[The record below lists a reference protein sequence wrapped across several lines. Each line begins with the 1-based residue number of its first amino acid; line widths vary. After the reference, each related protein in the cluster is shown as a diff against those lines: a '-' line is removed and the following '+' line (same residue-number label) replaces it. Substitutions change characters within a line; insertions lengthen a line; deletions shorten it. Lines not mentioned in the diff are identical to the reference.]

1 MLQDIVVGEG
11 ARDKAEGQNAQEN
24 IENNNTPVSLLLSF
38 AQASFFQKS
47 FHRSKK
53 SRVKKK
59 TFYLGHFQTHPLF
72 ITVNRSRI
80 RSVHTK
86 PSKSGEN
93 EKILNKLETKR
104 HNEFLNSGKS

>member
-53 SRVKKK
+53 SHVKQK
-59 TFYLGHFQTHPLF
+59 HFIWAIF
-72 ITVNRSRI
+72 
-80 RSVHTK
+80 
-86 PSKSGEN
+86 
-93 EKILNKLETKR
+93 KR
-104 HNEFLNSGKS
+104 TPCS